1 MSTNLGHKSSGT
13 EVFALEV
20 ILNAGYDDEST
31 SESRHKL
38 HISFCFSWLED
49 LAGEATRAWENCFL
63 FLSTNVTAPSSGS
76 ILLTACNGELGN
88 SKVVLEEAQEADEIA
103 GKDPVTH
110 PTDGLLPSESVK
122 VQVGGA
128 EPLKAILLCLLPS

>member
-1 MSTNLGHKSSGT
+1 MGK
-13 EVFALEV
+13 
-20 ILNAGYDDEST
+20 
-31 SESRHKL
+31 
-38 HISFCFSWLED
+38 
-49 LAGEATRAWENCFL
+49 L
-63 FLSTNVTAPSSGS
+63 FLVSLHERHSPSSGS

>member
-38 HISFCFSWLED
+38 HISFCFSSLED
-49 LAGEATRAWENCFL
+49 LAGEATRAWENCFF
-63 FLSTNVTAPSSGS
+63 FLSRNVTAPSPGS
-76 ILLTACNGELGN
+76 ILLAACNGELGN
-88 SKVVLEEAQEADEIA
+88 PKIAIEEAQQADEMA
-103 GKDPVTH
+103 GMIQQRIR
-110 PTDGLLPSESVK
+110 LMASSSESAQVH
-122 VQVGGA
+122 VGGA
-128 EPLKAILLCLLPS
+128 EPLKAVSLYGLLPS

>member
-1 MSTNLGHKSSGT
+1 MGK
-13 EVFALEV
+13 
-20 ILNAGYDDEST
+20 
-31 SESRHKL
+31 
-38 HISFCFSWLED
+38 
-49 LAGEATRAWENCFL
+49 L
-63 FLSTNVTAPSSGS
+63 FLVSLHERHSPEFWLYTLA
-76 ILLTACNGELGN
+76 ACNGELGN
-88 SKVVLEEAQEADEIA
+88 PKIVLEEAQEADEIA

>member
-49 LAGEATRAWENCFL
+49 LAGEATKAWENCFF
-63 FLSTNVTAPSSGS
+63 FLSTNVIAPSPGS
-76 ILLTACNGELGN
+76 ILLAACNGELGN
-88 SKVVLEEAQEADEIA
+88 PKIAIEEAQHADEMA
-103 GKDPVTH
+103 GMIQQRIR
-110 PTDGLLPSESVK
+110 LMASSLQK
-122 VQVGGA
+122 VQRFTLA
-128 EPLKAILLCLLPS
+128 EQSL